1 VGIVKHLE
9 ALAIELAR
17 LLSVE
22 VRRERARLRPA
33 DERAAELELDAMAP
47 RVRSAIRRA
56 LPLLSADEVRA
67 FGSLIHGRVS
77 RAAICDALAAAGS
90 ALSRPGV
97 QDDGPP
103 TPRDLDD
110 TATEGS

>member
-1 VGIVKHLE
+1 MTLIE
-9 ALAIELAR
+9 MLAIELAR

-22 VRRERARLRPA
+22 TRRERARHRQA
-33 DERAAELELDAMAP
+33 DERAAEAELDALAL

-56 LPLLSADEVRA
+56 LPLLSADEVLA

-77 RAAICDALAAAGS
+77 RAAICDAIAAVGS
-90 ALSRPGV
+90 ALSRPA

-110 TATEGS
+110 VTEEP